1 MANVEQKAQQKPNS
15 TERNKSAT
23 NLPFN
28 SLDVNRLFRGLSP
41 ETKTNTIILL
51 LPSPPYWRQKLAKTV
66 ALGFKMASLSEQ
78 SRVREL
84 FDSVTFGVVRSLET
98 EKKPGVTDFR
108 LLDRRQAE
116 KHIIFTWELVI
127 FHFLNKH

>member
-1 MANVEQKAQQKPNS
+1 MQSSDSNFMKLEVK
-15 TERNKSAT
+15 TEVSSA
-23 NLPFN
+23 
-28 SLDVNRLFRGLSP
+28 VNMPRFHFFFS
-41 ETKTNTIILL
+41 
-51 LPSPPYWRQKLAKTV
+51 
-66 ALGFKMASLSEQ
+66 
-78 SRVREL
+78 
-84 FDSVTFGVVRSLET
+84 